1 MSTNMNVL
9 TPELAALFASVA
21 YDVNRNGGT
30 QKILYHSRLAVGFFL
45 KVIICKQLVAVF

>member
-30 QKILYHSRLAVGFFL
+30 QKSLYHSRLAVEFSFEM
-45 KVIICKQLVAVF
+45 IICKQLVAVF